1 MQLVHHTYAI
11 TLECKP
17 ALSRGLVFLHH
28 AADAFALLAASEYAC
43 CNAFW
48 KHGLDCHRL
57 TLQEPVSNSSSYVTS
72 SIDGLCQSSS
82 FSSERLSTE
91 GEAEGN
97 GSIKAGLVS
106 CLGVSLGGTFE
117 RPRESSGTRGFCA
130 ASGVPTNDVVC
141 DL

>member
-1 MQLVHHTYAI
+1 MQCI
-11 TLECKP
+11 LE
-17 ALSRGLVFLHH
+17 
-28 AADAFALLAASEYAC
+28 ASV
-43 CNAFW
+43 
-48 KHGLDCHRL
+48 DCHRL

-82 FSSERLSTE
+82 VSSERLSTE

-97 GSIKAGLVS
+97 GSVKAGLVS
-106 CLGVSLGGTFE
+106 MGGSIGDTCE
-117 RPRESSGTRGFCA
+117 RPKESSGTRGFCA